1 MESVQLFV
9 ALHCRSKYIL
19 QNDPTWILTQYS
31 MLLPLRWSFHM
42 QIKSLEYFSYYRLS
56 SSLLLSRICVDIQQ
70 LNKTFEGFF
79 GKITNEKRVWEK
91 FKIQHDM
98 ISVKSYLLTDSNG
111 KITAKIQHHRM
122 QTYIRSCRRCF
133 IMQKVSLSISLLFFI
148 HNITFIIMSYR
159 MYGEWTSGCLIMW
172 ETLHLTSTHSF
183 SHRAISNSLIF

>member
-1 MESVQLFV
+1 MESVQLFIAV
-9 ALHCRSKYIL
+9 HCRNKYIAKWSDTR
-19 QNDPTWILTQYS
+19 NHTVS
-31 MLLPLRWSFHM
+31 MLLPLWWSFHM

-56 SSLLLSRICVDIQQ
+56 SSLLLSRICVYIQQ

-79 GKITNEKRVWEK
+79 GKISERERVWEK

-111 KITAKIQHHRM
+111 KITVEIQHHRM

-133 IMQKVSLSISLLFFI
+133 IMQKVSLSISQLFFI

-172 ETLHLTSTHSF
+172 ETLHLTSTLSF
-183 SHRAISNSLIF
+183 FLVLFSTR